1 MSRCQTSQHLWA
13 VVFVLTMNRSG
24 GREEE
29 DTFDK
34 NKTFQHFL
42 SLSYR
47 FMDYRQG
54 KRLLKIERI
63 LRVLNRF
70 ARTLVKESFIFD
82 DFHLLAVQTDYRLS
96 SSH

>member
-1 MSRCQTSQHLWA
+1 
-13 VVFVLTMNRSG
+13 
-24 GREEE
+24 
-29 DTFDK
+29 
-34 NKTFQHFL
+34 
-42 SLSYR
+42 
-47 FMDYRQG
+47 MDYRQS